1 MLKKAGIFFPG
12 YTNKAPLGICEE
24 EEKRKEEAGG
34 AVQAAQCYCGV
45 FTGVSSDSTAIVG
58 ACLVAYAMRVLSTK
72 LKSILYLGGL
82 HCPCDYD
89 SFTASL

>member
-1 MLKKAGIFFPG
+1 M
-12 YTNKAPLGICEE
+12 
-24 EEKRKEEAGG
+24 
-34 AVQAAQCYCGV
+34 QAAQCYCGV

>member
-1 MLKKAGIFFPG
+1 MKRRKREKK
-12 YTNKAPLGICEE
+12 
-24 EEKRKEEAGG
+24 R
-34 AVQAAQCYCGV
+34 QAAQCRRLRATVVRSLC
-45 FTGVSSDSTAIVG
+45 VSSDSTAIVG

-82 HCPCDYD
+82 HCPSDYD

>member
-1 MLKKAGIFFPG
+1 M
-12 YTNKAPLGICEE
+12 
-24 EEKRKEEAGG
+24 
-34 AVQAAQCYCGV
+34 QAAQCYCGV
-45 FTGVSSDSTAIVG
+45 FMRVSTDSTAIVG

-89 SFTASL
+89 SLTASL

>member
-1 MLKKAGIFFPG
+1 M
-12 YTNKAPLGICEE
+12 
-24 EEKRKEEAGG
+24 
-34 AVQAAQCYCGV
+34 QAAQCWRLSATVVRSLC
-45 FTGVSSDSTAIVG
+45 VSSDSTAIVG

>member
-1 MLKKAGIFFPG
+1 MKRRKREKK
-12 YTNKAPLGICEE
+12 
-24 EEKRKEEAGG
+24 R
-34 AVQAAQCYCGV
+34 QAAQCRRLSATVMRSLC
-45 FTGVSSDSTAIVG
+45 VSSDSTAIVG

>member
-1 MLKKAGIFFPG
+1 M
-12 YTNKAPLGICEE
+12 
-24 EEKRKEEAGG
+24 
-34 AVQAAQCYCGV
+34 QAAQCYCGV
-45 FTGVSSDSTAIVG
+45 FMRVSTDSTAIVG

>member
-45 FTGVSSDSTAIVG
+45 FIVCFFWLYSDSRS
-58 ACLVAYAMRVLSTK
+58 LLSS
-72 LKSILYLGGL
+72 LCYEGSIY
-82 HCPCDYD
+82 
-89 SFTASL
+89 

>member
-12 YTNKAPLGICEE
+12 YTNKVPLGICEE

-45 FTGVSSDSTAIVG
+45 FIV
-58 ACLVAYAMRVLSTK
+58 CFFLTLQR
-72 LKSILYLGGL
+72 
-82 HCPCDYD
+82 
-89 SFTASL
+89 